1 MLQLDRIREGRERE
15 RILHTHTYFLKQFYF
30 RKINT
35 SVLRSRL
42 FSLVRTIESLMRC
55 EFICLLKTW
64 RPNTAQAVVCSQN
77 DVFHILQPMGRDQ
90 LINRVVV
97 NHAKMAVSN
106 FERKKCFAGDFH
118 VLCSNFNDHNTF
130 TPDVRKSQKKNQIIL
145 LAINAASIDILAIRL
160 SFKIHSI
167 VACWLLLAENSI
179 YCGDLSLLCWTTST
193 SIKYT

>member
-1 MLQLDRIREGRERE
+1 
-15 RILHTHTYFLKQFYF
+15 
-30 RKINT
+30 
-35 SVLRSRL
+35 
-42 FSLVRTIESLMRC
+42 MRC

-130 TPDVRKSQKKNQIIL
+130 TPDVRKSQKKKPNHITCNKCGEYWYSCYSPFIQNTLHCCMLIITCRKFDLLRGFIFTLLNNEHLNQVHL
-145 LAINAASIDILAIRL
+145 KIRR
-160 SFKIHSI
+160 IHFTYVHWSRKG
-167 VACWLLLAENSI
+167 ERN
-179 YCGDLSLLCWTTST
+179 GDRRA
-193 SIKYT
+193 